1 MYIAM
6 IIILVKGDNIVSF
19 VHNTFLLHIV
29 SLTKELQ
36 LGFRVFLVYMV

>member
-19 VHNTFLLHIV
+19 VHNNFLLHIV
-29 SLTKELQ
+29 SLTKGLQ
-36 LGFRVFLVYMV
+36 LGFRVFLDYMV